1 MDIIHRLRRKFL
13 FLAFIAVVLILAGA
27 LGLINTITYMK
38 MRGEVDTLLDVIV
51 QNDGVLPGHQPGTST
66 QSWLSDPEWYNDTPE
81 FAHQTRY
88 FSVVLD
94 EKGKIQRLNLSN
106 ISAFTELQ
114 ALEIAS
120 RLVETDA
127 SQPVRGMFKNKRASY
142 AYEVSGRDAGG
153 KLVVVMDCTRDVGAV
168 EAFSRYSLRFGLVCV
183 ILYLLVLGF
192 LSNYA
197 IRPFVENMESQK
209 RFITNAGH
217 ELKTPV
223 AIISANAEALELISG
238 KSQWTDN
245 ILVQV
250 KRVTRLIN
258 ELIMLARMGEK
269 NQKQL
274 KLEPVDVSRC
284 FTDAVHSFA
293 PLVENE
299 KKKLE
304 SQIPEG
310 IEAESDPKYLYEIFT
325 IFMDNAAKYC
335 DDGGTIR
342 AVLEPHGKKGFRAL
356 VSNDYKNGAGQDYTH
371 FFERFY
377 RGDESHNSQKAGYGI
392 GLSMAQEATRLLGGK
407 IQVEYRDGVITF
419 GVSF

>member
-66 QSWLSDPEWYNDTPE
+66 QSWLSDPEWFNDTPE

-120 RLVETDA
+120 RLAETDA

-142 AYEVSGRDAGG
+142 AYEVSSRAEGG

-197 IRPFVENMESQK
+197 IRPFVENMENQK

-392 GLSMAQEATRLLGGK
+392 GLSMAQEATRLLGGR

-419 GVSF
+419 GVVF

>member
-13 FLAFIAVVLILAGA
+13 FLAFIAVVIILTGA
-27 LGLINTITYMK
+27 LGLINAITFMK
-38 MRGEVDTLLDVIV
+38 MRSEVDTLLDVIV
-51 QNDGVLPGHQPGTST
+51 QNDGILPGRQLGTST

-88 FSVVLD
+88 FSGIVD
-94 EKGKIQRLNLSN
+94 DSGKLQQLNLSN

-114 ALEIAS
+114 ALEIANK
-120 RLVETDA
+120 LAETDS

-142 AYEVSGRDAGG
+142 AYEVANRDSGG

-183 ILYLLVLGF
+183 ILYLLILGF

-197 IRPFVENMESQK
+197 IRPFVENMENQK

-245 ILVQV
+245 ILIQV

-269 NQKQL
+269 DQRQL
-274 KLEPVDVSRC
+274 KLEPVDVSQC

-293 PLVENE
+293 PVVE
-299 KKKLE
+299 KDQKHLE
-304 SQIPEG
+304 SRIPEN
-310 IEAESDPKYLYEIFT
+310 IEAESDPRCLYEIFT

-335 DDGGTIR
+335 DEGGTIR

-356 VSNDYKNGAGQDYTH
+356 VSNDYRNREGQDYTH

-392 GLSMAQEATRLLGGK
+392 GLSMAQEATRLLGGR

-419 GVSF
+419 GVEF

>member
-51 QNDGVLPGHQPGTST
+51 QNDGVLPVHQPGTST
-66 QSWLSDPEWYNDTPE
+66 QSWLSDPEWFNDTPE

-88 FSVVLD
+88 FSVVMD

-120 RLVETDA
+120 RLAETNA

-142 AYEVSGRDAGG
+142 AYEVSERDAGG

-274 KLEPVDVSRC
+274 NLEPVDVSQC

>member
-13 FLAFIAVVLILAGA
+13 FLAFVAVVLILAGA

-51 QNDGVLPGHQPGTST
+51 QNDGVLPVHQPGTST
-66 QSWLSDPEWYNDTPE
+66 QSWLSDPEWFNDTPE

-88 FSVVLD
+88 FSVVVD
-94 EKGKIQRLNLSN
+94 EQGKIQRLNLSN
-106 ISAFTELQ
+106 ISAFSELQ
-114 ALEIAS
+114 ALEIANK
-120 RLVETDA
+120 LAEQDTT
-127 SQPVRGMFKNKRASY
+127 QPVRGMFKNKRASY
-142 AYEVSGRDAGG
+142 AYEVSAREGGG

-197 IRPFVENMESQK
+197 IRPFVENMENQK

-342 AVLEPHGKKGFRAL
+342 AVLELHGKKGFRAL

-407 IQVEYRDGVITF
+407 IQVEYKDGIITF
-419 GVSF
+419 GVVF

>member
-51 QNDGVLPGHQPGTST
+51 QNDGVLPGHQPGTSA

-120 RLVETDA
+120 RLAETDA

>member
-51 QNDGVLPGHQPGTST
+51 QNDGVLPVHQPGTST
-66 QSWLSDPEWYNDTPE
+66 QSWLSDPEWFNDTPE

-120 RLVETDA
+120 RLAETNA

-142 AYEVSGRDAGG
+142 AYEVSKRDAGG

-197 IRPFVENMESQK
+197 IRPFVENMENQK

-284 FTDAVHSFA
+284 FADAVHSFA

>member
-51 QNDGVLPGHQPGTST
+51 QNDGVLPGHQLGTST
-66 QSWLSDPEWYNDTPE
+66 ESWLSDPEWYNDTPE

-88 FSVVLD
+88 FSVVMD
-94 EKGKIQRLNLSN
+94 EEGKIQRLNLSN
-106 ISAFTELQ
+106 ISAFNELQ
-114 ALEIAS
+114 ALEIAKQ
-120 RLVETDA
+120 LADKDTT
-127 SQPVRGMFKNKRASY
+127 QPVRGMFKNKRASY
-142 AYEVSGRDAGG
+142 AYEVAGRDSGG

-183 ILYLLVLGF
+183 ILYLLVLAF

-197 IRPFVENMESQK
+197 IRPFVENMENQK

-258 ELIMLARMGEK
+258 ELIMLAKMGEK
-269 NQKQL
+269 NEKQL
-274 KLEPVDVSRC
+274 KLEPVDISQC

-293 PLVENE
+293 PVVEGE
-299 KKKLE
+299 KKHLE

-310 IEAESDPKYLYEIFT
+310 IEAETDPKYLYEIFT

-356 VSNDYKNGAGQDYTH
+356 VSNTYKNGEGQDYTH

-407 IQVEYRDGVITF
+407 IQVEYKDGVITF
-419 GVSF
+419 GVVF